1 MLFANDTL
9 ICTIAELIRYG
20 LTRVDTYS
28 DLIIRVRRAI
38 ALTIRKVLFSSGLV
52 AVNASALLD
61 LARKRERSWIAFD
74 RLGND
79 RPIKEIYDKSQ
90 RYEKYND
97 SEHNCSVTDVIV
109 YC

>member
-9 ICTIAELIRYG
+9 ICTIAELIRYS
-20 LTRVDTYS
+20 LTHVDTNS
-28 DLIIRVRRAI
+28 DLVIRVLRAI
-38 ALTIRKVLFSSGLV
+38 ALTVRKVLFPSGLV
-52 AVNASALLD
+52 AVNASALLN
-61 LARKRERSWIAFD
+61 LARERSWIAFD

-97 SEHNCSVTDVIV
+97 FEHNCSVTDATV
-109 YC
+109 YF